1 MAEGLVTAHSIVR
14 WFVILGLFAAVLAGF
29 TLSIRKESW
38 SMGYQRIVTITVGLI
53 DLQVLL
59 GILVWV
65 ANKGWELDHFLAYI
79 HPLGMIAAAVVA
91 HITAARLKKQ
101 PASAFGPT
109 AGLFGAMAIVLLLI
123 PRGAWF

>member
-1 MAEGLVTAHSIVR
+1 MAEALVHAHSIVR
-14 WFVILGLFAAVLAGF
+14 WFVIVGLFATVVAGT
-29 TLSIRKESW
+29 TLWARKEAW
-38 SMGYQRIVTITVGLI
+38 SRGYSRMVGVVVGLF

-65 ANKGWELDHFLAYI
+65 ANKGWNLGVFLAYL

-91 HITAARLKKQ
+91 HIAAARLKKQ
-101 PASAFGPT
+101 PASAFAPT
-109 AGLFGAMAIVLLLI
+109 AALFASLAVLVLLV